1 MVQRFPGS
9 GSRRTRLFVIIVPE
23 EAMATVNVDLP
34 TDSIEEMTEGS
45 AKTPTCDRPVATCGW
60 FRVLVLYDVAEA
72 IRMEQVRSILGAQPA
87 WHKPSSTRPTPDYVR
102 FEPAPLVEP
111 VQGIDPDSGE
121 RFKGRINY
129 YEYGVVSVELEEE
142 FACTWGSLVELAS
155 RWAADPRLEKRA
167 LKLARQSLNRAAP
180 ALVKPTENWLSEDY
194 HVVQLREVLEPDGR
208 PAAASELL
216 ARHGCEIAQIVRGES
231 APLSDPERQEI
242 LQSNISYYPTD
253 LLVVG
258 WTGALVYDTPE
269 GAAPTIQLLEY
280 ANTQLLEFRYYDN
293 LLTRVLKG
301 VYASLERKRSFLS
314 RWRLAREAE
323 RLNTIRLDVIEL
335 TERIDNSIKFLS
347 DMFCARL
354 YRLAAAKVGVPD
366 YRILVDQK
374 LRTAGKLY
382 AFMVQ
387 EFHQGRAFALEL
399 AVVVILI
406 IELVFLFHGKP
417 A

>member
-1 MVQRFPGS
+1 MATASLVLGTETIAQTVES
-9 GSRRTRLFVIIVPE
+9 RTRHTASFG
-23 EAMATVNVDLP
+23 TVAL
-34 TDSIEEMTEGS
+34 
-45 AKTPTCDRPVATCGW
+45 RGW

-72 IRMEQVRSILGAQPA
+72 IRLEQVRSILGAQPS
-87 WHKPSSTRPTPDYVR
+87 WHKPSFTRPAPDYVR
-102 FEPAPLVEP
+102 FEPAPVLEP
-111 VQGIDPDSGE
+111 IDEVDPKTGE
-121 RFKGRINY
+121 RLKGRINY
-129 YEYGVVSVELEEE
+129 YEYGVVSVELEQE
-142 FACTWGSLVELAS
+142 FACTWDTLVEQS
-155 RWAADPRLEKRA
+155 SSWMADPRLEKRA
-167 LKLARQSLNRAAP
+167 LNMAERSLKRAAR
-180 ALVKPTENWLSEDY
+180 ALVKPNENWLTEDY
-194 HVVQLREVLEPDGR
+194 YIVQLHEIQEPEGR
-208 PAAASELL
+208 SAIASDLL
-216 ARHGCEIAQIVRGES
+216 SGHGHAIAQIVRGES
-231 APLSDPERQEI
+231 VALSDAELQEI
-242 LQSNISYYPTD
+242 LQSSTSYTSTD

-269 GAAPTIQLLEY
+269 GAAHTIQLLEY

-366 YRILVDQK
+366 YRNLVDQK
-374 LRTAGKLY
+374 LRTAGQLY
-382 AFMVQ
+382 EFMVQ
-387 EFHQGRAFALEL
+387 EFHQARAFVLEL
-399 AVVVILI
+399 VVVVILI
-406 IELVFLFHGKP
+406 IELFLLFRGKP